1 MTVAKELSVFFFF
14 EEEMMKKA
22 RSSRGGR
29 VGIYTENGGCGLRG
43 RGFIGFVKIEMSRA
57 GFYDEWLLDLRE
69 SLSLSLALFKKKN
82 WYRSC

>member
-1 MTVAKELSVFFFF
+1 MTVAKEVCFFFE

-43 RGFIGFVKIEMSRA
+43 RGFVGFVTIEMPRA

-69 SLSLSLALFKKKN
+69 SLSSLSLSRYFKT
-82 WYRSC
+82 CTVIID